1 MWVSPLNLL
10 YFVFNLHARAQVIC
24 SISYWLGP
32 AFKTS
37 LTRTMTPAGRSS
49 SLHGTIHRVRGLTA
63 FRTIFIGVV
72 VAEGLVWFLA
82 PVAFQSCGAAWKCNE
97 GLMFRR
103 GHKRELL
110 LWVGGAALG
119 EWRRRMGEMSCEASA
134 AGILFAY
141 LPMICGFDCKE
152 ENLGRQGFSLAYL
165 LKCCHISV
173 WIRCL
178 RFCSKGQ
185 VR

>member
-63 FRTIFIGVV
+63 FGTIFIGVV

-97 GLMFRR
+97 GLMFRPGGQAGALAVSWGSSTR
-103 GHKRELL
+103 RMTEKDGRDVLWSQCCRYPLCLL
-110 LWVGGAALG
+110 TDDLWLWLQGRKLG
-119 EWRRRMGEMSCEASA
+119 E
-134 AGILFAY
+134 AGFFSGLFIEV
-141 LPMICGFDCKE
+141 LSH
-152 ENLGRQGFSLAYL
+152 FSMN
-165 LKCCHISV
+165 
-173 WIRCL
+173 
-178 RFCSKGQ
+178 
-185 VR
+185 